1 MRVTHYKLTV
11 VNIYMSS
18 HSIILP
24 SKPRIVKEDAVFGVY
39 EIDGLYPG
47 YGHTLGNSLRRIIL
61 SSIPGAAITA
71 LSIDGVKHEF
81 STIDGIKED
90 VIALILNLKK
100 TRFKLHGDD
109 AQKATLHI
117 KGAKTVTSKDISTP
131 SQLEIMNKDQYICES
146 TAKDVDIAIEIT
158 VEKGLG
164 YVPRE
169 VLQKEKAD
177 IGTIFLDASFTP
189 IRRASYEVENMRVGD
204 RTDHNRLRVTI
215 ETDGTISP
223 HEALE
228 SSIHT
233 MITQLQSVVGF
244 RETVIDYPKE
254 TLEVAPVVVEED
266 LDVTDSSK
274 VKVEDLGLS
283 TRTENAL
290 IAASVRTAGGLAR
303 KSESDLLS
311 VDGLG
316 EKGITEI
323 KKALS
328 DLGLELK
335 A

>member
-1 MRVTHYKLTV
+1 
-11 VNIYMSS
+11 MSS

-24 SKPRIVKEDAVFGVY
+24 SKPRIVKEDAVSGVY

-61 SSIPGAAITA
+61 SSIPGASITS

-81 STIDGIKED
+81 SAIDGIKED
-90 VIALILNLKK
+90 VIAIILNLKK

-109 AQKATLHI
+109 LQKGTLHI
-117 KGAKTVTSKDISTP
+117 KGARTVTAADITLP

-146 TAKDVDIAIEIT
+146 TAKDVDLDIEIT

-169 VLQKEKAD
+169 VLVKDKAD
-177 IGTIFLDASFTP
+177 VGTIALDASFTP

-204 RTDHNRLRVTI
+204 RTDHNRLRISI
-215 ETDGTISP
+215 ETDGTVTP
-223 HEALE
+223 HEVLE
-228 SSIHT
+228 DAIHT

-244 RETVIDYPKE
+244 RAEVIEMPKDVTPVAIAETSDS
-254 TLEVAPVVVEED
+254 
-266 LDVTDSSK
+266 LDVTDASK
-274 VKVEDLGLS
+274 VKIEDLGLS

-290 IAASVRTAGGLAR
+290 VAAAIRTAGGLAR
-303 KSESDLLS
+303 KSEEDLLS
-311 VDGLG
+311 TDGLG
-316 EKGITEI
+316 EKGINEI

-328 DLGLELK
+328 DLGLMLK

>member
-1 MRVTHYKLTV
+1 
-11 VNIYMSS
+11 MSS

-24 SKPRIVKEDAVFGVY
+24 SKPRIVKEDASSGVY
-39 EIDGLYPG
+39 EIDGLFPG

-61 SSIPGAAITA
+61 SSIPGAAITS

-81 STIDGIKED
+81 SAIDGIKED
-90 VIALILNLKK
+90 VIAIILNLKK

-109 AQKATLHI
+109 AQKATLRI
-117 KGAKTVTSKDISTP
+117 KGAKSVTAGDINVP

-146 TAKDVDIAIEIT
+146 TAKDVDVAIEIT

-177 IGTIFLDASFTP
+177 IGTIALDASFTP

-204 RTDHNRLRVTI
+204 RTDHNRLRVSI

-223 HEALE
+223 HQALE
-228 SSIHT
+228 TSINT
-233 MITQLQSVVGF
+233 MITQLQSIVGF
-244 RETVIDYPKE
+244 RETVIETPSSKSESSAEVSKE
-254 TLEVAPVVVEED
+254 DIA
-266 LDVTDSSK
+266 DVTDVAK
-274 VKVEDLGLS
+274 TKIEDLNLS

-290 IAASVRTAGGLAR
+290 ISASIRTAGGLSR
-303 KSESDLLS
+303 KSEDDLLAT
-311 VDGLG
+311 DGLG
-316 EKGITEI
+316 EKGIEEI
-323 KKALS
+323 KKALEN
-328 DLGLELK
+328 LGLSLK

>member
-1 MRVTHYKLTV
+1 
-11 VNIYMSS
+11 MSS

-24 SKPRIVKEDAVFGVY
+24 SKPRIVKEDAISGVY
-39 EIDGLYPG
+39 EIDGLFPG

-61 SSIPGAAITA
+61 SSIPGAAITS

-90 VIALILNLKK
+90 VIAIILNLKK

-109 AQKATLHI
+109 TQKATLHI
-117 KGAKTVTSKDISTP
+117 KGAKTITAKDITLP
-131 SQLEIMNKDQYICES
+131 TQLEIMNKDQYICES
-146 TAKDVDIAIEIT
+146 TAKDVDIAIELT

-177 IGTIFLDASFTP
+177 IGTIALDASFTP

-204 RTDHNRLRVTI
+204 RTDHNRLRVSI
-215 ETDGTISP
+215 ETDGTITP

-228 SSIHT
+228 DAIHT
-233 MITQLQSVVGF
+233 MINQLQSIVGF
-244 RETVIDYPKE
+244 RAEVIETS
-254 TLEVAPVVVEED
+254 TAPAIA
-266 LDVTDSSK
+266 DVSSDTADTTDASK

-290 IAASVRTAGGLAR
+290 VSAGVRSAGGLTR
-303 KSESDLLS
+303 KSEADLLS
-311 VDGLG
+311 TDGLG
-316 EKGITEI
+316 EKGIDEI

-328 DLGLELK
+328 DLGLTLK

>member
-1 MRVTHYKLTV
+1 
-11 VNIYMSS
+11 MSS

-24 SKPRIVKEDAVFGVY
+24 SKPRIVKEDATSGVY
-39 EIDGLYPG
+39 EIDGLFPG

-61 SSIPGAAITA
+61 SSIPGASITS

-81 STIDGIKED
+81 SAIDGIKED
-90 VIALILNLKK
+90 VIAIILNLKK

-117 KGAKTVTSKDISTP
+117 KGAKQITAKDITLP

-177 IGTIFLDASFTP
+177 IGTIALDASFTP

-204 RTDHNRLRVTI
+204 RTDHNRLRVSI
-215 ETDGTISP
+215 ETDGTITP

-228 SSIHT
+228 GAIHT
-233 MITQLQSVVGF
+233 MITQLQAVVGF
-244 RETVIDYPKE
+244 RAEVVE
-254 TLEVAPVVVEED
+254 SAVAPTPIALSEDSLDTTDATKIKIED
-266 LDVTDSSK
+266 LN
-274 VKVEDLGLS
+274 LS

-290 IAASVRTAGGLAR
+290 ISASIRTAGGLAR
-303 KSESDLLS
+303 KSEEDLLS
-311 VDGLG
+311 TDGLG

-323 KKALS
+323 KKALG
-328 DLGLELK
+328 DLGLTLK

>member
-1 MRVTHYKLTV
+1 
-11 VNIYMSS
+11 MST

-24 SKPRIVKEDAVFGVY
+24 SKPRIVKEDTTSGVY

-61 SSIPGAAITA
+61 SSIPGASITA

-81 STIDGIKED
+81 SSIDGIKED
-90 VIALILNLKK
+90 VIAIILNLKK

-117 KGAKTVTSKDISTP
+117 KGAKTITAKNITLP
-131 SQLEIMNKDQYICES
+131 TQLEVMNAEQYICES

-164 YVPRE
+164 YIPRE
-169 VLQKEKAD
+169 ILQKEKAD

-215 ETDGTISP
+215 ETDGTITP

-233 MITQLQSVVGF
+233 MITQLQSIVGF
-244 RETVIDYPKE
+244 REQVIDMPMEK
-254 TLEVAPVVVEED
+254 VSAPVTIEQEGDALD
-266 LDVTDSSK
+266 LTDASK
-274 VKVEDLGLS
+274 VKIEDLGLS

-290 IAASVRTAGGLAR
+290 VGASVRTAGGLTR
-303 KSESDLLS
+303 KSEADLLS
-311 VDGLG
+311 TDGLG

>member
-1 MRVTHYKLTV
+1 
-11 VNIYMSS
+11 MSS

-24 SKPRIVKEDAVFGVY
+24 SKPKIIKEDAAFGVY

-61 SSIPGAAITA
+61 SSIPGASITA

-90 VIALILNLKK
+90 VISIILNLKK

-117 KGAKTVTSKDISTP
+117 KGAKTITAKDITLP
-131 SQLEIMNKDQYICES
+131 SQLEVMNADQYICES
-146 TAKDVDIAIEIT
+146 TTKDLDIAIEIT

-169 VLQKEKAD
+169 ILQKEKAD

-223 HEALE
+223 HDALE
-228 SSIHT
+228 SSIQT
-233 MITQLQSVVGF
+233 MITQLQSIVGF
-244 RETVIDYPKE
+244 RETVIDYPKDVA
-254 TLEVAPVVVEED
+254 TAPVAQAVEDE
-266 LDVTDSSK
+266 TDASK
-274 VKVEDLGLS
+274 VKIEDLGLS

-290 IAASVRTAGGLAR
+290 VSAAVRTAGGLAR
-303 KSESDLLS
+303 KTQEDLLA

-316 EKGITEI
+316 EKGISEI
-323 KKALS
+323 KKALG

>member
-1 MRVTHYKLTV
+1 
-11 VNIYMSS
+11 MSS

-24 SKPRIVKEDAVFGVY
+24 SKPRIVKEDAVSGVY

-61 SSIPGAAITA
+61 SSIPGAAITS

-81 STIDGIKED
+81 SAIDGIKED
-90 VIALILNLKK
+90 VIAIILNLKK
-100 TRFKLHGDD
+100 TRFKLHGDEPE
-109 AQKATLHI
+109 KATLHI
-117 KGAKTVTSKDISTP
+117 KGAKTITAKDISLP
-131 SQLEIMNKDQYICES
+131 SQLEIMNPEQYICES

-177 IGTIFLDASFTP
+177 IGTIVLDASFTP

-204 RTDHNRLRVTI
+204 RTDNNRLRVSI

-223 HEALE
+223 HTALE
-228 SSIHT
+228 DAIHT
-233 MITQLQSVVGF
+233 MITQLQAVVGF
-244 RETVIDYPKE
+244 RES
-254 TLEVAPVVVEED
+254 VVEMPKD
-266 LDVTDSSK
+266 VAMPVADKSDSLDTTDATK
-274 VKVEDLGLS
+274 VKIEDLGLS

-290 IAASVRTAGGLAR
+290 VSAGVRTAGGLAR
-303 KSESDLLS
+303 KTEEDLLGT
-311 VDGLG
+311 DGLG

-328 DLGLELK
+328 DLNLTLK

>member
-1 MRVTHYKLTV
+1 
-11 VNIYMSS
+11 MSS

-24 SKPRIVKEDAVFGVY
+24 SKPRIVKEDATSGVY

-61 SSIPGAAITA
+61 SSIPGASITS

-81 STIDGIKED
+81 SAIDGIKED
-90 VIALILNLKK
+90 VIAIILNLKK

-117 KGAKTVTSKDISTP
+117 KGAKTITAKDIDVP

-169 VLQKEKAD
+169 VLQKEKAE
-177 IGTIFLDASFTP
+177 IGTIALDASFTP

-204 RTDHNRLRVTI
+204 RTDHNRLRVSI
-215 ETDGTISP
+215 ETDGTITP

-228 SSIHT
+228 SAIYT
-233 MITQLQSVVGF
+233 MITQLQSIVGF
-244 RETVIDYPKE
+244 RAEVVDSP
-254 TLEVAPVVVEED
+254 VAPAPIAESADDADNTDATKVKIED
-266 LDVTDSSK
+266 LK
-274 VKVEDLGLS
+274 LS

-290 IAASVRTAGGLAR
+290 VSASIRTAGGLAR
-303 KSESDLLS
+303 KSEEDLLAT
-311 VDGLG
+311 DGLG
-316 EKGITEI
+316 EKGISEI
-323 KKALS
+323 KKALA
-328 DLGLELK
+328 DLGLTLK

>member
-1 MRVTHYKLTV
+1 
-11 VNIYMSS
+11 MSS

-24 SKPRIVKEDAVFGVY
+24 SKPRIVKEDAISGVY

-61 SSIPGAAITA
+61 SSIPGASITS

-81 STIDGIKED
+81 SAIDGIKED
-90 VIALILNLKK
+90 VIAIILNLKK

-109 AQKATLHI
+109 MQKGTLHI
-117 KGAKTVTSKDISTP
+117 KGAKTVTASDISLP

-146 TAKDVDIAIEIT
+146 TAKDVDLAIEIT

-169 VLQKEKAD
+169 VLVKDKAD
-177 IGTIFLDASFTP
+177 IGTIVLDASFTP

-204 RTDHNRLRVTI
+204 RTDHNRLRVSI
-215 ETDGTISP
+215 ETDGTVTP
-223 HEALE
+223 HEVLE
-228 SSIHT
+228 DAIHT

-244 RETVIDYPKE
+244 RAEVIEMPKD
-254 TLEVAPVVVEED
+254 VVHAPVIESSDSLD
-266 LDVTDSSK
+266 LTDASK
-274 VKVEDLGLS
+274 VKIEDLGLS

-290 IAASVRTAGGLAR
+290 VAASVRTAGGLAR
-303 KSESDLLS
+303 KSEEELLS
-311 VDGLG
+311 TDGLG
-316 EKGITEI
+316 EKGINEI

-328 DLGLELK
+328 DLGLMLK

>member
-1 MRVTHYKLTV
+1 
-11 VNIYMSS
+11 MSS

-164 YVPRE
+164 YVSKENLR
-169 VLQKEKAD
+169 KEKTP
-177 IGTIFLDASFTP
+177 IGTIALDAAFTP
-189 IRRASYEVENMRVGD
+189 IRRVSYEVENMRVGD
-204 RTDHNRLRVTI
+204 RTDHNRLRLII

-223 HEALE
+223 RKALE
-228 SSIHT
+228 SSIEA
-233 MITQLQSVVGF
+233 MIVQLQAIVGF
-244 RETVIDYPKE
+244 RDTLTTSSGSNAEEVIE
-254 TLEVAPVVVEED
+254 EVDLTKVKIED
-266 LDVTDSSK
+266 LDISK
-274 VKVEDLGLS
+274 RS
-283 TRTENAL
+283 QNAL
-290 IAASVRTAGGLAR
+290 VEAGIKSVAGLVR
-303 KSESDLLS
+303 KNKQDLLEI
-311 VDGLG
+311 DGIA
-316 EKGITEI
+316 EKGVEEI
-323 KKALS
+323 KLALAKFS
-328 DLGLELK
+328 VSLK
-335 A
+335 D

>member
-1 MRVTHYKLTV
+1 
-11 VNIYMSS
+11 MSS

-24 SKPRIVKEDAVFGVY
+24 SKPRIVKEDAVSGVY

-61 SSIPGAAITA
+61 SSIPGASITA

-81 STIDGIKED
+81 SSIDGIKED
-90 VIALILNLKK
+90 VIAIILNLKK

-117 KGAKTVTSKDISTP
+117 KGAKTITAKDISLP
-131 SQLEIMNKDQYICES
+131 SQLEVMNPDQYVCES

-164 YVPRE
+164 YIPRE
-169 VLQKEKAD
+169 ILQKEKAD

-204 RTDHNRLRVTI
+204 RTDHNRLRITI
-215 ETDGTISP
+215 ETDGTITP
-223 HEALE
+223 HQALE
-228 SSIHT
+228 SSIQT
-233 MITQLQSVVGF
+233 MITQLQSIIGF
-244 RETVIDYPKE
+244 RETVIDMPE
-254 TLEVAPVVVEED
+254 TAPQTPIAESD
-266 LDVTDSSK
+266 TADVSDASK
-274 VKVEDLGLS
+274 VKIEDLGLS

-290 IAASVRTAGGLAR
+290 IAASIRTAGGLTR
-303 KSESDLLS
+303 KSEEDLLS
-311 VDGLG
+311 TDGLG
-316 EKGITEI
+316 EKGINEI
-323 KKALS
+323 KKALA

>member
-1 MRVTHYKLTV
+1 
-11 VNIYMSS
+11 MSS

-24 SKPRIVKEDAVFGVY
+24 SKPKIVKEDATSGVY

-61 SSIPGAAITA
+61 SSIPGAAITS

-81 STIDGIKED
+81 SAIDGIKED
-90 VIALILNLKK
+90 VIAIILNLKK
-100 TRFKLHGDD
+100 ARFKLHGDE

-117 KGAKTVTSKDISTP
+117 KGAGVVTAKDIDVP
-131 SQLEIMNKDQYICES
+131 SQIEVMNKDQYICEA
-146 TAKDVDIAIEIT
+146 TAKGVDLAIELTI
-158 VEKGLG
+158 EKGLG

-169 VLQKEKAD
+169 ILQKEKAE
-177 IGTIFLDASFTP
+177 IGSIVLDAAFTP

-204 RTDHNRLRVTI
+204 RTDHNRLRITI

-233 MITQLQSVVGF
+233 MITQLQAIVGF
-244 RETVIDYPKE
+244 RETVIEAPATPLTD
-254 TLEVAPVVVEED
+254 EVPATEEEDATDATKTKVEE
-266 LDVTDSSK
+266 
-274 VKVEDLGLS
+274 LGLS

-290 IAASVRTAGGLAR
+290 IAASIKTAGGLVR
-303 KSESDLLS
+303 KSEEDLLNL
-311 VDGLG
+311 DGLG
-316 EKGITEI
+316 EKGIGEI
-323 KKALS
+323 KEALAN
-328 DLGLELK
+328 LGLSLK

>member
-1 MRVTHYKLTV
+1 
-11 VNIYMSS
+11 MSS

-24 SKPRIVKEDAVFGVY
+24 SKPRIVKEDAVSGVY

-61 SSIPGAAITA
+61 SSIPGASITA

-90 VIALILNLKK
+90 VIAIILNLKK

-117 KGAKTVTSKDISTP
+117 KGAKTITAKDITLP
-131 SQLEIMNKDQYICES
+131 TQLEVMNKDQYICES

-164 YVPRE
+164 YIPRD

-177 IGTIFLDASFTP
+177 IGTIYLDASFTP

-215 ETDGTISP
+215 ETDGTITP

-233 MITQLQSVVGF
+233 MITQLQSIVGF
-244 RETVIDYPKE
+244 REQVIDMPKDMP
-254 TLEVAPVVVEED
+254 APAVVD
-266 LDVTDSSK
+266 SNDSLDITDASK
-274 VKVEDLGLS
+274 VKIEDLGLS

-290 IAASVRTAGGLAR
+290 VAASIRTAGGLAR

-311 VDGLG
+311 TDGLG

>member
-1 MRVTHYKLTV
+1 
-11 VNIYMSS
+11 MSS

-24 SKPRIVKEDAVFGVY
+24 SKPRIVKEDAVSGVY

-47 YGHTLGNSLRRIIL
+47 FGHTLGNSLRRIIL
-61 SSIPGAAITA
+61 SSIPGASITS

-81 STIDGIKED
+81 SAINGIRED
-90 VIALILNLKK
+90 VIAIILNLKK

-117 KGAKTVTSKDISTP
+117 KGAKTITAENITLP
-131 SQLEIMNKDQYICES
+131 SQLEVMNKDQYICES

-169 VLQKEKAD
+169 VLIKEKAD
-177 IGTIFLDASFTP
+177 IGTIVLDASFTP

-204 RTDHNRLRVTI
+204 RTDHNRLRISI
-215 ETDGTISP
+215 ETDGTITP

-228 SSIHT
+228 SSIYT
-233 MITQLQSVVGF
+233 MIAQLQSIVGF
-244 RETVIDYPKE
+244 REQVIEKAV
-254 TLEVAPVVVEED
+254 EVPAMSTAESMD
-266 LDVTDSSK
+266 SLDVTDVSK
-274 VKVEDLGLS
+274 IKIEDLGLS

-290 IAASVRTAGGLAR
+290 VSVSIRTAGGLTR
-303 KSESDLLS
+303 KTEADLLS
-311 VDGLG
+311 TDGLG
-316 EKGITEI
+316 EKGIQEI

-328 DLGLELK
+328 DIGLALK

>member
-1 MRVTHYKLTV
+1 
-11 VNIYMSS
+11 MSS

-24 SKPRIVKEDAVFGVY
+24 SKPKIVKEDATSGVY

-61 SSIPGAAITA
+61 SSIPGAAITS

-81 STIDGIKED
+81 SAIDGVRED

-109 AQKATLHI
+109 AEKATLRI
-117 KGAKTVTSKDISTP
+117 KGAKIVTAADIVVP

-146 TAKDVDIAIEIT
+146 TAKDVDVAIEIT

-169 VLQKEKAD
+169 VLEKEKAD
-177 IGTIFLDASFTP
+177 IGTIALDASFTP

-204 RTDHNRLRVTI
+204 RTDHNRLRVSI
-215 ETDGTISP
+215 ETDGTITP

-228 SSIHT
+228 SAIHT

-244 RETVIDYPKE
+244 REQVIESTKVETVMP
-254 TLEVAPVVVEED
+254 AEE
-266 LDVTDSSK
+266 LADVTDAAK
-274 VKVEDLGLS
+274 VKIEDLGLS

-290 IAASVRTAGGLAR
+290 VSAAIRTAGGLAR
-303 KSESDLLS
+303 KTEADLLS
-311 VDGLG
+311 TDGLG
-316 EKGITEI
+316 EKGIDEI
-323 KKALS
+323 KKALNV
-328 DLGLELK
+328 LGLTLK

>member
-1 MRVTHYKLTV
+1 
-11 VNIYMSS
+11 MSS

-24 SKPRIVKEDAVFGVY
+24 SKPKIVKEDATSGVY

-61 SSIPGAAITA
+61 SSIPGAAITS

-81 STIDGIKED
+81 SAIDGIKED
-90 VIALILNLKK
+90 VIAIILNLKK

-117 KGAKTVTSKDISTP
+117 KGAKSVSAKDITLP
-131 SQLEIMNKDQYICES
+131 TQLEILNKDQYICES

-158 VEKGLG
+158 VEKGMG

-177 IGTIFLDASFTP
+177 IGTIALDASFTP

-204 RTDHNRLRVTI
+204 RTDHNRLRVAI
-215 ETDGTISP
+215 ETDGSITP

-228 SSIHT
+228 DAIHT
-233 MITQLQSVVGF
+233 MITQLQAVVGF
-244 RETVIDYPKE
+244 REQVVDMPKE
-254 TLEVAPVVVEED
+254 VASVTMAD
-266 LDVTDSSK
+266 QGDSLDTTDATK
-274 VKVEDLGLS
+274 VKIEDLGLS

-290 IAASVRTAGGLAR
+290 VAAAIRTAGGLAR
-303 KSESDLLS
+303 KSEEDLLS
-311 VDGLG
+311 TDGLG

-328 DLGLELK
+328 DLGLSLK

>member
-1 MRVTHYKLTV
+1 
-11 VNIYMSS
+11 MSS

-24 SKPRIVKEDAVFGVY
+24 SKPRIVKEDAVSGVY

-61 SSIPGAAITA
+61 SSIPGASITS

-81 STIDGIKED
+81 SAIDGIKED
-90 VIALILNLKK
+90 VIAIILNLKK

-117 KGAKTVTSKDISTP
+117 KGAKTVSASDITLP
-131 SQLEIMNKDQYICES
+131 TQLEVMNKDQYICES
-146 TAKDVDIAIEIT
+146 TAKDVDLAIEIT

-169 VLQKEKAD
+169 VLLKDKAD
-177 IGTIFLDASFTP
+177 IGTIVLDASFTP

-204 RTDHNRLRVTI
+204 RTDHNRLRVAI
-215 ETDGTISP
+215 ETDGTITP
-223 HEALE
+223 REVLE

-233 MITQLQSVVGF
+233 MITQLQSIVGF
-244 RETVIDYPKE
+244 RAEVVDLPKE
-254 TLEVAPVVVEED
+254 AKQAPIVDSSDSLD
-266 LDVTDSSK
+266 LTDASK
-274 VKVEDLGLS
+274 VKIEDLGLS

-290 IAASVRTAGGLAR
+290 VAASIRTAGGLTR
-303 KSESDLLS
+303 KSEEDLLAT
-311 VDGLG
+311 DGLG

-328 DLGLELK
+328 DLGLTLK

>member
-1 MRVTHYKLTV
+1 
-11 VNIYMSS
+11 MSS
-18 HSIILP
+18 HSIVLP
-24 SKPRIVKEDAVFGVY
+24 SKPKIIKEDEIMGVY

-61 SSIPGAAITA
+61 SSIPGASITS

-90 VIALILNLKK
+90 VIGIILNLKK
-100 TRFKLHGDD
+100 IRFKLHGDD

-117 KGAKTVTSKDISTP
+117 KGSKTITANDITLP
-131 SQLEIMNKDQYICES
+131 SQLEVMNVDQYICES
-146 TAKDVDIAIEIT
+146 TAKDVNIAIELT

-169 VLQKEKAD
+169 VLQKEKAE
-177 IGTIFLDASFTP
+177 IGSIMLDASFTP

-215 ETDGTISP
+215 ETDGTITP

-228 SSIHT
+228 NSIQT
-233 MITQLQSVVGF
+233 MITQLQSIVGF
-244 RETVIDYPKE
+244 RAEVIEKKE
-254 TLEVAPVVVEED
+254 EQSISKPLEDKEEEND
-266 LDVTDSSK
+266 ATK
-274 VKVEDLGLS
+274 VKIEDLGLS

-290 IAASVRTAGGLAR
+290 VGASIRTAGGLSR
-303 KSESDLLS
+303 KSEEDLLS

-316 EKGITEI
+316 EKGINEI
-323 KKALS
+323 KKALGE
-328 DLGLELK
+328 LGLSLK
-335 A
+335 V

>member
-1 MRVTHYKLTV
+1 
-11 VNIYMSS
+11 MSS

-24 SKPRIVKEDAVFGVY
+24 SKPRIVKEDSVSGVY

-61 SSIPGAAITA
+61 SSIPGASITA

-81 STIDGIKED
+81 SSIDGIKED
-90 VIALILNLKK
+90 VIAIILNLKK

-117 KGAKTVTSKDISTP
+117 KGAGIVNAENISLPT
-131 SQLEIMNKDQYICES
+131 QLEVMNKDQYICES

-215 ETDGTISP
+215 ETDGTVSP

-233 MITQLQSVVGF
+233 MITQLQSIVGF
-244 RETVIDYPKE
+244 REQHIEMPKE
-254 TLEVAPVVVEED
+254 PVVSAPVESSD
-266 LDVTDSSK
+266 SLDTTDASK

-290 IAASVRTAGGLAR
+290 VAASIRTAGGLAR
-303 KSESDLLS
+303 KSEADLLS
-311 VDGLG
+311 TDGLG

>member
-1 MRVTHYKLTV
+1 
-11 VNIYMSS
+11 MSS

-24 SKPRIVKEDAVFGVY
+24 SKPRIVKEDAVSGVY

-61 SSIPGAAITA
+61 SSIPGASITA

-81 STIDGIKED
+81 SSIDGIKED
-90 VIALILNLKK
+90 VIAIILNLKK

-117 KGAKTVTSKDISTP
+117 KGAKTVTAGNISIP
-131 SQLEIMNKDQYICES
+131 SQLEVMNPDQYICES
-146 TAKDVDIAIEIT
+146 TAKDIDLAIEIT

-164 YVPRE
+164 YIPRE

-215 ETDGTISP
+215 ETDGTVTP
-223 HEALE
+223 RDALE

-244 RETVIDYPKE
+244 REQVIDMPKDQSQV
-254 TLEVAPVVVEED
+254 TVVDSTES
-266 LDVTDSSK
+266 LDVTDASK
-274 VKVEDLGLS
+274 VKIEDLGLS

-290 IAASVRTAGGLAR
+290 VTAAIRTAGGLAR
-303 KSESDLLS
+303 KSEADLLS
-311 VDGLG
+311 TDGLG

-323 KKALS
+323 KKALAN
-328 DLGLELK
+328 LGLELK

>member
-1 MRVTHYKLTV
+1 
-11 VNIYMSS
+11 MSS

-24 SKPRIVKEDAVFGVY
+24 SKPRIVKEDTSAGIY

-61 SSIPGAAITA
+61 SSIPGAAITSV
-71 LSIDGVKHEF
+71 SIDGVKHEF
-81 STIDGIKED
+81 SAIDGVKED
-90 VIALILNLKK
+90 VIAIILNLKK
-100 TRFKLHGDD
+100 TRFKLHGDEP
-109 AQKATLHI
+109 QKATLHI
-117 KGAKTVTSKDISTP
+117 KGAKIVTAKDITLP
-131 SQLEIMNKDQYICES
+131 TQLEIMNSDQYICES
-146 TAKDVDIAIEIT
+146 TIKDVDTAIEIT

-177 IGTIFLDASFTP
+177 IGTIALDASFTP

-204 RTDHNRLRVTI
+204 RTDHNRLRISI
-215 ETDGTISP
+215 ETDGTITP
-223 HEALE
+223 HQVLE
-228 SSIHT
+228 DSIHT

-244 RETVIDYPKE
+244 RAEVIESAHVTESHAKE
-254 TLEVAPVVVEED
+254 VDAEVSLDTTDATKVKIED
-266 LDVTDSSK
+266 LA
-274 VKVEDLGLS
+274 LS

-290 IAASVRTAGGLAR
+290 VSASIRTAGGLAR
-303 KSESDLLS
+303 KTEEELLS

-316 EKGITEI
+316 EKGINEI

-328 DLGLELK
+328 DLGLTLK

>member
-1 MRVTHYKLTV
+1 
-11 VNIYMSS
+11 MSS

-24 SKPRIVKEDAVFGVY
+24 SKPRIVKEDAVSGVY

-61 SSIPGAAITA
+61 SSIPGASITA

-81 STIDGIKED
+81 SAIDGIKED
-90 VIALILNLKK
+90 VIAVILNLKK

-117 KGAKTVTSKDISTP
+117 KGAKTITAKDITLP
-131 SQLEIMNKDQYICES
+131 TQLEVMNTDQYICES

-158 VEKGLG
+158 VERGLG

-223 HEALE
+223 HDALE

-244 RETVIDYPKE
+244 REQVIDMPKE
-254 TLEVAPVVVEED
+254 AAPTPISD
-266 LDVTDSSK
+266 NSDSLDVTDASK
-274 VKVEDLGLS
+274 VKIEDLGLS

-290 IAASVRTAGGLAR
+290 VGASIRTAGGLAR
-303 KSESDLLS
+303 KSEADLLAT
-311 VDGLG
+311 DGLG

-328 DLGLELK
+328 DLNLELK